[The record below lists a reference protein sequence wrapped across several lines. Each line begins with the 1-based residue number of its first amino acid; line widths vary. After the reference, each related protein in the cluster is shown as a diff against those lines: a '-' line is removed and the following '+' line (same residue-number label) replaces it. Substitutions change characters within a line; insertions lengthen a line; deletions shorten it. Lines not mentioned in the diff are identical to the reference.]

1 MVLFDDS
8 SNTNPI
14 RALVFEANSDCSR
27 AVSVTRC
34 LYVRCLISSGLY
46 ILLLRAWLLRAMLFV
61 VNVRSLNFRFVSMHS
76 PVELESCRRISIQTR
91 SQKDSAFSSDGPQ
104 GKLPCF
110 PFHRLREISWRQGH
124 MVQMFQCVLV

>member
-1 MVLFDDS
+1 MHIS
-8 SNTNPI
+8 MKYS
-14 RALVFEANSDCSR
+14 
-27 AVSVTRC
+27 
-34 LYVRCLISSGLY
+34 LIDIQETTFYHAINYY
-46 ILLLRAWLLRAMLFV
+46 IIIDENHIM
-61 VNVRSLNFRFVSMHS
+61 FVSMHS

>member
-1 MVLFDDS
+1 MVRFDDS

-34 LYVRCLISSGLY
+34 SSGLY
-46 ILLLRAWLLRAMLFV
+46 ILLLRAWLLRAMPFV
-61 VNVRSLNFRFVSMHS
+61 VNVRSLNFRFVSIHS
-76 PVELESCRRISIQTR
+76 PVELESCTIQMR
-91 SQKDSAFSSDGPQ
+91 SQKDSTFSSDGPQ
-104 GKLPCF
+104 GKLSCF